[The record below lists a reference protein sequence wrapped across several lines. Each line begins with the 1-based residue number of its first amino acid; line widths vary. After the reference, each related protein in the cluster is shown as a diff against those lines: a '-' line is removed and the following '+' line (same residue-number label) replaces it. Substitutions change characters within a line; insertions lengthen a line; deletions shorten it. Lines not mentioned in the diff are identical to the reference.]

1 MKLWDLKAED
11 RFPRVLQIFPI
22 NKDTIRDGSHH
33 QAKHQVMLRILSSI
47 KQTNQQA
54 WLSFQRHLHQAS
66 KSLCF
71 NDLTKKSKFKEE
83 TILVSEWFDFWT
95 ILNEE
100 FGKINS

>member
-1 MKLWDLKAED
+1 MKLWGHKAGD
-11 RFPRVLQIFPI
+11 RYRRVRRIYPI
-22 NKDTIRDGSHH
+22 NKGTIRDGSHH